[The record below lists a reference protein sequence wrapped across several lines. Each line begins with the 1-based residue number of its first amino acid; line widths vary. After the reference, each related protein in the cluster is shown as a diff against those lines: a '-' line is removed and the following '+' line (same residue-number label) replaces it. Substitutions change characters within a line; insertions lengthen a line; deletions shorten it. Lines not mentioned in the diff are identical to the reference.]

1 MGDGEVAAGDK
12 DGPELRLLGT
22 FGEVVLRD
30 PALVN
35 FPFSSHT
42 GPHCGQRPQP
52 RYSLRRRRHHFLP
65 ETWLSAFAHSELCQR
80 VMSRGM
86 LALPW
91 IAQGHSRVRG
101 GPWNEIEEGRLG

>member
-42 GPHCGQRPQP
+42 GPHCGQRRP
-52 RYSLRRRRHHFLP
+52 LP
-65 ETWLSAFAHSELCQR
+65 FPLE
-80 VMSRGM
+80 
-86 LALPW
+86 
-91 IAQGHSRVRG
+91 
-101 GPWNEIEEGRLG
+101 